1 MDGIS
6 NTVHPRCRFVYLP
19 PLVVSAAPRSAACR
33 GSPERRRA
41 GLPIWD
47 DFLYPV
53 RSSPRAPSDE
63 SHLGACVVTPSFLL
77 DGSDT
82 TSSALIRFFWRVS
95 TVRDVE
101 D

>member
-1 MDGIS
+1 MPFCLPSTPGR
-6 NTVHPRCRFVYLP
+6 VRGAALRCMPWL
-19 PLVVSAAPRSAACR
+19 AGA
-33 GSPERRRA
+33 RRA

-63 SHLGACVVTPSFLL
+63 SHLGACVVTTSFLL